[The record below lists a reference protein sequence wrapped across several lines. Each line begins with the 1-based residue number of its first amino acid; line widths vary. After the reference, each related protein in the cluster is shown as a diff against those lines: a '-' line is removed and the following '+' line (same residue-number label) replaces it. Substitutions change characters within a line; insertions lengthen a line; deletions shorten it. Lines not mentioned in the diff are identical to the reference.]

1 MVRNV
6 TVIDTNGISSNERNE
21 PSMSASREKKN
32 RQTFAASGAV
42 DPKATRAAE
51 EKAKQRKSNI
61 LYISVAV
68 AFVLVAAFV
77 LIWNSAALQRSK
89 TALTIGETKYTT
101 AQVQYTYYA
110 AYNDVRSS
118 KYVSYMGLDTR
129 KSLSSQTL
137 SDTAKALLGVTDKG
151 TLTWSQY
158 LLNKAKSDLQATQ
171 SLRAAADKENYTWTD
186 HMQAEY
192 DKLVDTVKS
201 AAKTAGYS
209 YKNYVKAMYGSL
221 VTPGVFED
229 MAKTS
234 ILLSDYQNDYKD
246 SLTYTDEEISQY
258 YEDHKSTFDV
268 AAYDYIRF
276 TGSAASTKDASGN
289 TVEPTGEQTQAA
301 KDAAKAAADAA
312 LARFQNGEDL
322 ETISKDYDTASF
334 VTQDEGSNGTDTV
347 SAWVFDITRTP
358 GESSVIDDGTNYYV
372 VHFKSMS
379 RQEYN
384 TIDVRHILARV
395 DSSSLD
401 KKSDTYEQEL
411 ADLKAQKKAE
421 AEKIYQEW
429 KDGDATEESFAALAD
444 KYSAD
449 SPEGGLYTQVYHNM
463 MVTAFNDWC
472 FDAARQPGDTG
483 IVETTYG
490 YHIMY
495 FVGQDLPYWRVRV
508 TNTLK
513 TNDFN
518 DWYKGLQQDYTVTE
532 GSGMKFVG

>member
-101 AQVQYTYYA
+101 AQVQYAYYA

-158 LLNKAKSDLQATQ
+158 LLNKAKSDLQASQ

-229 MAKTS
+229 MTKTS

-246 SLTYTDEEISQY
+246 SLTYTDEEIRQY

-276 TGSAASTKDASGN
+276 TGSATSTKDASGN

-322 ETISKDYDTASF
+322 ETISKDYDIASF
-334 VTQDEGSNGTDTV
+334 VTKDEGSNGTDTV

-358 GESSVIDDGTNYYV
+358 GESAVIDDGTNYYV

-472 FDAARQPGDTG
+472 FDAARQPGDTD

>member
-6 TVIDTNGISSNERNE
+6 TVIDPNGISSNERNE

-42 DPKATRAAE
+42 DPKAVRAAE

-101 AQVQYTYYA
+101 AQVQYAYYA

-118 KYVSYMGLDTR
+118 SYVSYMGLDTS

-137 SDTAKALLGVTDKG
+137 SDTAKALLGVTDQG
-151 TLTWSQY
+151 SLTWSQY

-201 AAKTAGYS
+201 SAKTAGYS
-209 YKNYVKAMYGSL
+209 YKNYIKAMYGSL

-229 MAKTS
+229 MTKTS

-289 TVEPTGEQTQAA
+289 TVEPTDEQTQAA

-322 ETISKDYDTASF
+322 ETISKDYDIASF

-358 GESSVIDDGTNYYV
+358 GESAVIDDGTNYYV

-401 KKSDTYEQEL
+401 KKSDTYEQDL

-463 MVTAFNDWC
+463 MVTEFNDWC
-472 FDAARQPGDTG
+472 FDATRQPGDTD

-495 FVGQDLPYWRVRV
+495 FVGQDLPYWQVRV

>member
-1 MVRNV
+1 
-6 TVIDTNGISSNERNE
+6 
-21 PSMSASREKKN
+21 MSASREKKN

>member
-1 MVRNV
+1 
-6 TVIDTNGISSNERNE
+6 
-21 PSMSASREKKN
+21 MSASREKKN

-42 DPKATRAAE
+42 DPKAVRAAE

-101 AQVQYTYYA
+101 AQVQYAYYA

-118 KYVSYMGLDTR
+118 SYVSYMGLDTS

-137 SDTAKALLGVTDKG
+137 SDTAKALLGVTDQG
-151 TLTWSQY
+151 SLTWSQY

-201 AAKTAGYS
+201 SAKTAGYS

-229 MAKTS
+229 MTKTS

-276 TGSAASTKDASGN
+276 TGSATSTKDASGN
-289 TVEPTGEQTQAA
+289 TVEPTDEQTQAA
-301 KDAAKAAADAA
+301 KDAAKSAADAA

-322 ETISKDYDTASF
+322 ETISKDYDIASF

-358 GESSVIDDGTNYYV
+358 GESAVIDDGTNYYV

-401 KKSDTYEQEL
+401 KKSDTYEQDL

-429 KDGDATEESFAALAD
+429 KDGEATEESFAALAD

-463 MVTAFNDWC
+463 MVTEFNDWC

-495 FVGQDLPYWRVRV
+495 FVGQDLPYWQVRV

>member
-6 TVIDTNGISSNERNE
+6 TVIDPNGISSNERNE

-42 DPKATRAAE
+42 DPKAVRAAE

-101 AQVQYTYYA
+101 AQVQYAYYA

-118 KYVSYMGLDTR
+118 SYVSYMGLDTS

-137 SDTAKALLGVTDKG
+137 SDTAKALLGVTDQG
-151 TLTWSQY
+151 SLTWSQY

-201 AAKTAGYS
+201 SAKNAGYS
-209 YKNYVKAMYGSL
+209 YKNYIKAMYGSL

-229 MAKTS
+229 MTKTS

-276 TGSAASTKDASGN
+276 TGSATSTKDASGN
-289 TVEPTGEQTQAA
+289 TVEPTDEQTQAA

-322 ETISKDYDTASF
+322 ETISKDYDIASF

-358 GESSVIDDGTNYYV
+358 GESAVIDDGTNYYV

-429 KDGDATEESFAALAD
+429 KDGEATEESFAALAD

-463 MVTAFNDWC
+463 MVTEFNDWC
-472 FDAARQPGDTG
+472 FDAARQPGDTD

-495 FVGQDLPYWRVRV
+495 FVGQDLPYWQVRV

>member
-1 MVRNV
+1 
-6 TVIDTNGISSNERNE
+6 
-21 PSMSASREKKN
+21 MSASREKKN

-42 DPKATRAAE
+42 DPKAVRAAE

-101 AQVQYTYYA
+101 AQVQYAYHA

-118 KYVSYMGLDTR
+118 SYVNYMGLDTS

-137 SDTAKALLGVTDKG
+137 SDTAKALLGVTDQG
-151 TLTWSQY
+151 SLTWSQY

-201 AAKTAGYS
+201 SAKNAGYS
-209 YKNYVKAMYGSL
+209 YKNYIKAMYGSL

-229 MAKTS
+229 MTKTS

-246 SLTYTDEEISQY
+246 SLTYTDKEISQY

-276 TGSAASTKDASGN
+276 TGSATSTKDASGN
-289 TVEPTGEQTQAA
+289 TVEPTDEQAQAA

-322 ETISKDYDTASF
+322 ETISKDYDIASF

-358 GESSVIDDGTNYYV
+358 GESAVIDDGTNYYV

-429 KDGDATEESFAALAD
+429 KDGEATEESFAALAD

-463 MVTAFNDWC
+463 MVTEFNDWC
-472 FDAARQPGDTG
+472 FDAARQPGDTD

-495 FVGQDLPYWRVRV
+495 FVGQDLPYWQVRV

-513 TNDFN
+513 INDFN

>member
-1 MVRNV
+1 
-6 TVIDTNGISSNERNE
+6 
-21 PSMSASREKKN
+21 MSASREKKN

-42 DPKATRAAE
+42 DPKAVRAAE

-101 AQVQYTYYA
+101 AQVQYAYYA

-118 KYVSYMGLDTR
+118 SYVSYMGLDTS

-137 SDTAKALLGVTDKG
+137 SDTAKALLGVTDQG
-151 TLTWSQY
+151 SLTWSQY

-186 HMQAEY
+186 HMQTEY

-322 ETISKDYDTASF
+322 ETISKDYDIASF

-358 GESSVIDDGTNYYV
+358 GESAVIDDGTNYYV

-401 KKSDTYEQEL
+401 KKSDTYEQDL

-463 MVTAFNDWC
+463 MVTEFNDWC
-472 FDAARQPGDTG
+472 FDTARQPGDTG

>member
-6 TVIDTNGISSNERNE
+6 TVIDPNGISSNERNE

-101 AQVQYTYYA
+101 AQVQYAYYA

-158 LLNKAKSDLQATQ
+158 LLNKAKSDLQASQ

-192 DKLVDTVKS
+192 EKLVDTVKS

-229 MAKTS
+229 MTKTS

-246 SLTYTDEEISQY
+246 SLTYTDEEIRQY

-289 TVEPTGEQTQAA
+289 TVEPTDEQTQAA

-322 ETISKDYDTASF
+322 ETISKDYDIASF
-334 VTQDEGSNGTDTV
+334 VTKDEGSNGTDTV

-358 GESSVIDDGTNYYV
+358 GESAVIDDGTNYYV
-372 VHFKSMS
+372 VHYKSMS

-472 FDAARQPGDTG
+472 FDAARQPGDTD

>member
-1 MVRNV
+1 
-6 TVIDTNGISSNERNE
+6 
-21 PSMSASREKKN
+21 MSASREKKN
-32 RQTFAASGAV
+32 RQTFAASGAI
-42 DPKATRAAE
+42 DPKAARAAE

-61 LYISVAV
+61 LYISIAV

-89 TALTIGETKYTT
+89 TALTIGDTKYTA
-101 AQVQYTYYA
+101 AQVQYAYYA

-118 KYVSYMGLDTR
+118 SYVSYMGLDTS

-137 SDTAKALLGVTDKG
+137 SDTAKALLGVTDEG
-151 TLTWSQY
+151 SLTWNQY
-158 LLNKAKSDLQATQ
+158 LINKAKSDLQATQ
-171 SLRAAADKENYTWTD
+171 SLQAAADKENYTWTD
-186 HMQAEY
+186 HMQSEY
-192 DKLVDTVKS
+192 DELIDTVKS
-201 AAKTAGYS
+201 SAKTAGYS

-221 VTPGVFED
+221 VTPAVFED

-276 TGSAASTKDASGN
+276 SGSASSSKDADGN
-289 TVEPTGEQTQAA
+289 TVEPTDEETQAA

-312 LARFQNGEDL
+312 LARFQSGEDL
-322 ETISKDYDTASF
+322 ETIAKDYDIASF
-334 VTQDEGSNGTDTV
+334 VTQDEGSNNADTV
-347 SAWVFDITRTP
+347 SAWVFDIARTP

-372 VHFKSMS
+372 VHFKTMN
-379 RQEYN
+379 RQEYS
-384 TIDVRHILARV
+384 TIDVRHILVRV
-395 DSSSLD
+395 DTSALD
-401 KKSDTYEQEL
+401 NKSDTYEQDL

-429 KDGDATEESFAALAD
+429 KDGDATEASFAALAD
-444 KYSAD
+444 QYSAD
-449 SPEGGLYTQVYHNM
+449 SPEGGLYTQVYHDQ
-463 MVTAFNDWC
+463 MVTEFNDWC
-472 FDAARQPGDTG
+472 FDAARKTGDTD
-483 IVETTYG
+483 IVETSYG

-495 FVGQDLPYWRVRV
+495 FVGQDIPYWQVRV

-518 DWYKGLQQDYTVTE
+518 EWYDGLQQDYTVTE